1 MLQKKKK
8 ESQKNKERLSSYVKY
23 SGIAFQMIAII
34 LIGVFGGMKIDK
46 WLNTDKPVFTA
57 LLSVLAVILAIYY
70 SIKDL
75 IRDEGLRK
83 KVAVREYVTDRVGLP
98 TLNDIMSELSKP
110 GRDPREQFE
119 LFSFADDI
127 NTIENIDVTIDFND
141 LVVIQDVW
149 VVSVVNRMRI
159 L

>member
-34 LIGVFGGMKIDK
+34 LLGVFGGMKMDK
-46 WLNTDKPVFTA
+46 WLKTEKPVFTA

-75 IRDEGLRK
+75 IRTK
-83 KVAVREYVTDRVGLP
+83 
-98 TLNDIMSELSKP
+98 
-110 GRDPREQFE
+110 
-119 LFSFADDI
+119 
-127 NTIENIDVTIDFND
+127 
-141 LVVIQDVW
+141 
-149 VVSVVNRMRI
+149 
-159 L
+159 

>member
-8 ESQKNKERLSSYVKY
+8 EFQKNKERLSSYVKY

-46 WLNTDKPVFTA
+46 WLKTDKPVFTA

-75 IRDEGLRK
+75 IRTK
-83 KVAVREYVTDRVGLP
+83 
-98 TLNDIMSELSKP
+98 
-110 GRDPREQFE
+110 
-119 LFSFADDI
+119 
-127 NTIENIDVTIDFND
+127 
-141 LVVIQDVW
+141 
-149 VVSVVNRMRI
+149 
-159 L
+159 

>member
-46 WLNTDKPVFTA
+46 WLKTDKPVFTA

-75 IRDEGLRK
+75 IRTK
-83 KVAVREYVTDRVGLP
+83 
-98 TLNDIMSELSKP
+98 
-110 GRDPREQFE
+110 
-119 LFSFADDI
+119 
-127 NTIENIDVTIDFND
+127 
-141 LVVIQDVW
+141 
-149 VVSVVNRMRI
+149 
-159 L
+159 

>member
-8 ESQKNKERLSSYVKY
+8 ELRKNKERLSSYVKY

-46 WLNTDKPVFTA
+46 WLKTDKPVFTA

-75 IRDEGLRK
+75 IRTK
-83 KVAVREYVTDRVGLP
+83 
-98 TLNDIMSELSKP
+98 
-110 GRDPREQFE
+110 
-119 LFSFADDI
+119 
-127 NTIENIDVTIDFND
+127 
-141 LVVIQDVW
+141 
-149 VVSVVNRMRI
+149 
-159 L
+159 